1 MTCMLIR
8 NGRLV
13 DPSQS
18 LDAGM
23 DLLIEDGHIAR
34 LGERIE
40 APTGAEVIDASELAV
55 APGFIDL
62 HAHLR
67 EPGEEQKETIATG
80 ARAAA
85 AGGFTAVCAMA
96 NTVPVNDD
104 PSVTRFIIEKGQEA
118 GAARV
123 HPIGALTR
131 GRRGEALAEIGEM
144 AREGALAFSD
154 APLALTNSLL
164 MRRALEYC
172 RSFDVPVFV
181 HPEDLALSDGGSM
194 HEGAISTSIGL
205 KGMPAAAEEIMVAR
219 DLILAAATSGRLH
232 ITHVSTQASVEL
244 IRRAKADG
252 QRVTCEVTPHH
263 LSLIDEDVASA
274 NYDPRWKM
282 NPPLRSREDREAIL
296 QGLYD
301 GSIDAIVS
309 DHAPHHRDE
318 NEMDFADAPFGVSS
332 LETAVSVAIDRLYHP
347 KVLGISQ
354 LIRLF
359 STSPAEI
366 LSLEGAGTLR
376 EGSVADVTLL
386 DLGRRWKVDSRQFVS
401 RGKNTPFEGVSLR
414 GRPAMTIVGGKIVW
428 RV

>member
-1 MTCMLIR
+1 MLIR

-144 AREGALAFSD
+144 AREEPWLF
-154 APLALTNSLL
+154 P
-164 MRRALEYC
+164 
-172 RSFDVPVFV
+172 
-181 HPEDLALSDGGSM
+181 
-194 HEGAISTSIGL
+194 
-205 KGMPAAAEEIMVAR
+205 MP
-219 DLILAAATSGRLH
+219 RL
-232 ITHVSTQASVEL
+232 
-244 IRRAKADG
+244 
-252 QRVTCEVTPHH
+252 P
-263 LSLIDEDVASA
+263 
-274 NYDPRWKM
+274 
-282 NPPLRSREDREAIL
+282 
-296 QGLYD
+296 
-301 GSIDAIVS
+301 
-309 DHAPHHRDE
+309 
-318 NEMDFADAPFGVSS
+318 
-332 LETAVSVAIDRLYHP
+332 
-347 KVLGISQ
+347 
-354 LIRLF
+354 
-359 STSPAEI
+359 
-366 LSLEGAGTLR
+366 
-376 EGSVADVTLL
+376 
-386 DLGRRWKVDSRQFVS
+386 
-401 RGKNTPFEGVSLR
+401 
-414 GRPAMTIVGGKIVW
+414 
-428 RV
+428 